1 MDYVEKLNIRDVL
14 YLIHDLELR
23 NSINK
28 VSIEDDDDQLVAA
41 NVLYSRFQ
49 AEKDYTD
56 EELALIN
63 SLKLNK
69 QVFYDFLNYTL
80 AKVATTNDYNDL
92 DNLPDLNQFKGGP
105 TVEGTAL
112 VFDSA
117 SEGLTPYEY
126 EQLLAILGSGEIR

>member
-28 VSIEDDDDQLVAA
+28 VSIEDNENQIVAA
-41 NVLYSRFQ
+41 NVLFERLKNIDDDKVSLQMFL
-49 AEKDYTD
+49 DY
-56 EELALIN
+56 IN
-63 SLKLNK
+63 
-69 QVFYDFLNYTL
+69 VMAAVTW
-80 AKVATTNDYNDL
+80 TNDYNDL
-92 DNLPDLNQFKGGP
+92 DNLPDLNEFKGGP

-112 VFDSA
+112 VFDSS

-126 EQLLAILGSGEIR
+126 EQLLAILGSGDIR

>member
-28 VSIEDDDDQLVAA
+28 VSIEDDEDQLVAA
-41 NVLYSRFQ
+41 NVIFNRFNNV
-49 AEKDYTD
+49 DT
-56 EELALIN
+56 N
-63 SLKLNK
+63 KLNI
-69 QVFYDFLNYTL
+69 QTFFDYIRVMADVTW
-80 AKVATTNDYNDL
+80 TNDYNDL
-92 DNLPDLNQFKGGP
+92 DNLPDLDQFKGGP

-112 VFDSA
+112 VFDSS